1 VPLPTILKDLRL
13 PLIGAPLFIVSNPAL
28 VIAQCRAG
36 IVGAFPALNAR
47 EPGELEQWLQNIQ
60 TALAAPQDAAVK
72 HAVAPYAVNQIV
84 HPSNARLQ
92 EDVELCVKYKAPI
105 MITSL
110 QSPGPVVKAAHS
122 YGGIVFHDVISIRH
136 AEKALADG
144 VDGLILV
151 TSGAGG
157 HAGTLN
163 PFAFVEEI
171 RRFYNG
177 PIILSGAMSR
187 GHHILAAQAMGAD
200 LAYMGTRFVAT
211 QEARAIPEYKEM
223 LVASGAEDI
232 VYTNVFTGV
241 HGNYLKGSIVRAG
254 LDPAALGQADKTKM
268 DFASMQKDAGAKA
281 WKDIWGAGQSV
292 SGIEQVLPALQVVDQ
307 LEKEYQQVRQHFSS
321 FN

>member
-1 VPLPTILKDLRL
+1 VPLPSILQDLRL
-13 PLIGAPLFIVSNPAL
+13 PLIGAPLFIVSNPHL

-47 EPGELEQWLQNIQ
+47 APGELEQWLQQIQ
-60 TALAAPQDAAVK
+60 TALAEPQPASSAHK
-72 HAVAPYAVNQIV
+72 TAPYAVNQIV

-177 PIILSGAMSR
+177 PVILSGSMSR
-187 GHHILAAQAMGAD
+187 GHH
-200 LAYMGTRFVAT
+200 T
-211 QEARAIPEYKEM
+211 
-223 LVASGAEDI
+223 
-232 VYTNVFTGV
+232 V
-241 HGNYLKGSIVRAG
+241 HA
-254 LDPAALGQADKTKM
+254 
-268 DFASMQKDAGAKA
+268 
-281 WKDIWGAGQSV
+281 
-292 SGIEQVLPALQVVDQ
+292 
-307 LEKEYQQVRQHFSS
+307 
-321 FN
+321 

>member
-1 VPLPTILKDLRL
+1 
-13 PLIGAPLFIVSNPAL
+13 
-28 VIAQCRAG
+28 
-36 IVGAFPALNAR
+36 
-47 EPGELEQWLQNIQ
+47 
-60 TALAAPQDAAVK
+60 
-72 HAVAPYAVNQIV
+72 
-84 HPSNARLQ
+84 
-92 EDVELCVKYKAPI
+92 

-163 PFAFVEEI
+163 PLAFVEEI

-177 PIILSGAMSR
+177 PVILSGSMSR

-223 LVASGAEDI
+223 LVSSRAEDI

-268 DFASMQKDAGAKA
+268 DFASMQKDGGAKA

-292 SGIEQVLPALQVVDQ
+292 AGINEVLPAAQVVDQ
-307 LEKEYQQVRQHFSS
+307 LEREYQKVQQQFSS
-321 FN
+321 SN